1 MVGFPNNH
9 GFFYTKNDHF
19 GVFWGYHHLREHPYL
34 HLKYM
39 CIYYILHTV
48 HFIYLPKTP
57 ATGLHPVEDRN
68 FSYFRRNSR
77 LVNIVINPDF
87 YY

>member
-39 CIYYILHTV
+39 CAA
-48 HFIYLPKTP
+48 TP
-57 ATGLHPVEDRN
+57 TFARAALVRPFCATFLMLGSDAPSAL
-68 FSYFRRNSR
+68 
-77 LVNIVINPDF
+77 NPTLKP
-87 YY
+87 